1 MWRVEAVSTLVAIAK
16 RSGRG
21 CSSARNVFRLPS
33 WRTSLLSGL
42 CLPHIPGGTV
52 ALSRSQPT
60 FVALS
65 SERRLLSEVGL
76 PQRLSLTM
84 PLSSCGGRRRA
95 EREPM
100 GRHGTGVQTLE
111 TAALSAA
118 ALPAGWYRDPFL
130 RWKAR
135 YWDGRSWTERV
146 ALPGHDPTRPVY
158 GQDPVLPPARADLF
172 LVDPALVRL
181 VEAACAEE
189 LAHLRTEVET
199 WREVADER
207 ARALGRALNA
217 LELLAAGR
225 TQLEARP
232 KDRGAR
238 PEDASAAQPTLAA
251 VPDAVRAAALSEL
264 ICITSKQRRW
274 WRRS

>member
-1 MWRVEAVSTLVAIAK
+1 
-16 RSGRG
+16 
-21 CSSARNVFRLPS
+21 
-33 WRTSLLSGL
+33 
-42 CLPHIPGGTV
+42 
-52 ALSRSQPT
+52 
-60 FVALS
+60 
-65 SERRLLSEVGL
+65 
-76 PQRLSLTM
+76 
-84 PLSSCGGRRRA
+84 
-95 EREPM
+95 M

-189 LAHLRTEVET
+189 LAHLRTE
-199 WREVADER
+199 ADER